1 MIPVNPSFSCYARGV
16 PEITELAGKGAR
28 TRQNLLVAAI
38 DQFSSVGFRAS
49 SVPTIARTVGLT
61 PSAVYAY
68 FPSKQALL
76 EAAADA
82 DVAGLILDALPDVL
96 EGAFDG
102 DFSEI
107 FQRLL
112 RALPDHPLARRLLSG
127 EEYKLAERL
136 ALLPSEVRLQKGIS
150 MALRRGQE
158 NGTVRTDIDVDEM
171 AAGLEAVVVALLMCM
186 LQAGAAVDMP
196 TSRAVL
202 SVLDASI
209 RPSTPPGR

>member
-1 MIPVNPSFSCYARGV
+1 MIPVNPSFPCYARSV

-28 TRQNLLVAAI
+28 TRQNLLDAAI
-38 DQFSSVGFRAS
+38 AQFSSLGFRGS
-49 SVPTIARTVGLT
+49 SVPAIARSVGIT

-68 FPSKQALL
+68 FPSKQALF
-76 EAAADA
+76 EASVDS
-82 DVAGLILDALPDVL
+82 DVAGLILDALPDLL

-102 DFSEI
+102 DFAHV

-112 RALPDHPLARRLLSG
+112 RALPSHPLARRLLSG
-127 EEYKLAERL
+127 EESGLAERFV
-136 ALLPSEVRLQKGIS
+136 LLPSEVRLQKGIS
-150 MALRRGQE
+150 MALRRGQKAA
-158 NGTVRTDIDVDEM
+158 TVRTDIDVEEM
-171 AAGLEAVVVALLMCM
+171 AAGLEAVVVSLLMSM

-209 RPSTPPGR
+209 RPSSR